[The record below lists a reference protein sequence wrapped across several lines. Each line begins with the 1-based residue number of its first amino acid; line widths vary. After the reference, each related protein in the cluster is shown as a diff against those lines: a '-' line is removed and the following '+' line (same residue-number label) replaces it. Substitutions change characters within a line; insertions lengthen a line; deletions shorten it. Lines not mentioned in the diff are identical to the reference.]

1 MVRLVILQGTS
12 TNARLGQRAGMSPEP
27 RAAPSATRLARVEVR
42 PEAISD
48 RSAVRA
54 LHVAAFGEDH
64 VPVVANLVDE
74 LRDAVRRGEGLSLVA
89 AERDQIVGHVM
100 FSPSLL
106 DAPKRLLPVQVLSPI
121 GVVPARQN
129 QGVGTALIR
138 RGLELLSERD
148 VPLVFLEGAPGYYS
162 RFGFEPGAAHG
173 FRKPSLRI
181 PDAAFQVLR
190 LPTYESWMTGTLVY
204 AEAFWRHDAVGRR
217 DPKA

>member
-1 MVRLVILQGTS
+1 L
-12 TNARLGQRAGMSPEP
+12 
-27 RAAPSATRLARVEVR
+27 EVR
-42 PEAISD
+42 PEAIRD

-121 GVVPARQN
+121 GVVPERQN

-138 RGLELLSERD
+138 RGIELLSERD

-162 RFGFEPGAAHG
+162 RFGFVPGAAHG

-181 PDAAFQVLR
+181 PGGSVPSAPTPDLRVLDDGHAGVRRGVLEARRRRAPRPESLKRREQLGVSAAWASV
-190 LPTYESWMTGTLVY
+190 PE
-204 AEAFWRHDAVGRR
+204 
-217 DPKA
+217 

>member
-1 MVRLVILQGTS
+1 M
-12 TNARLGQRAGMSPEP
+12 
-27 RAAPSATRLARVEVR
+27 EVR

-138 RGLELLSERD
+138 RGLELLSERN

-162 RFGFEPGAAHG
+162 RFGLSQAQPMDSGSRRCESRTQRSKCSDSRPMSPG
-173 FRKPSLRI
+173 
-181 PDAAFQVLR
+181 
-190 LPTYESWMTGTLVY
+190 
-204 AEAFWRHDAVGRR
+204 
-217 DPKA
+217 